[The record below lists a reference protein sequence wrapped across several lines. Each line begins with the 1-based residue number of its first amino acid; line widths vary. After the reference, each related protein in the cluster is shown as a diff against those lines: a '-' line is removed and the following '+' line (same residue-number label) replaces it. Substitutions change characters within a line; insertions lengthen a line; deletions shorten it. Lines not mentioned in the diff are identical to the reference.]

1 MSQPRIGAVI
11 RAVGVSLLATALCV
25 GQLGTATADDLPAPI
40 PVERPSFEEM
50 LAAFDGGA
58 LTGRWFVEVDGNP
71 PSRRRDPTP
80 TRTTAWATAH
90 TWPASS
96 APTARSPASHPR

>member
-1 MSQPRIGAVI
+1 MS
-11 RAVGVSLLATALCV
+11 SLILIDA
-25 GQLGTATADDLPAPI
+25 GGTISSIEGP
-40 PVERPSFEEM
+40 
-50 LAAFDGGA
+50 GGA

-96 APTARSPASHPR
+96 ARCR